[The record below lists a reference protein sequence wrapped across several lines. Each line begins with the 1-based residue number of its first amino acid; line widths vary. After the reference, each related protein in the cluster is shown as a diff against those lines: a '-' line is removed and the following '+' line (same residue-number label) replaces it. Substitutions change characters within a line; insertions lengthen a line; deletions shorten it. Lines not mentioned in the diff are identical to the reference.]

1 MRSAAEQFEVNET
14 AYFFLNRF
22 VLQIVITLSRIPSI
36 AHAAYFW
43 FSLIFLISRTLAVSL
58 YSADVNNESKKP
70 IRALR
75 SCPAESWCTDVGVL
89 YT

>member
-1 MRSAAEQFEVNET
+1 M
-14 AYFFLNRF
+14 
-22 VLQIVITLSRIPSI
+22 PSI

-58 YSADVNNESKKP
+58 YSADINDESKKP

-75 SCPAESWCTDVGVL
+75 SCPAEAWCLEVWYIYKEKVIRI
-89 YT
+89 